1 MHDRKT
7 GRTMS
12 WAALFFITAIIG
24 VNGCGEWGNSRAPND
39 TPIANAGRDQGSI
52 RPGTL
57 ITLNGSASSDPDGD
71 PLTYSWSF
79 VTRPAGS
86 DAVLAKATTVSP
98 TFTLDL
104 VGDYVVQLVV
114 NDGRV
119 NSAPDSVIVS
129 TGNVAPV
136 ADAGP
141 NQGGLLPGATVI
153 LDGSGSFDANGDVIT
168 YSWTFLSQPAGSTAT
183 LAGPTTVSPTFTVD
197 RDGTYVVQLIVN
209 DGTVNSLPDT
219 VMITT
224 GDNSTDDD

>member
-1 MHDRKT
+1 MLMHDRKP
-7 GRTMS
+7 GRTLS
-12 WAALFFITAIIG
+12 WVALLVITTIFGI
-24 VNGCGEWGNSRAPND
+24 NGCGEWGNSTAPND
-39 TPIANAGRDQGSI
+39 TPIANAGPDQGSI

-86 DAVLAKATTVSP
+86 AAVLAKATTVSP

-104 VGDYVVQLVV
+104 IGDYVVQLVV

-136 ADAGP
+136 ADA
-141 NQGGLLPGATVI
+141 
-153 LDGSGSFDANGDVIT
+153 
-168 YSWTFLSQPAGSTAT
+168 
-183 LAGPTTVSPTFTVD
+183 
-197 RDGTYVVQLIVN
+197 
-209 DGTVNSLPDT
+209 
-219 VMITT
+219 
-224 GDNSTDDD
+224 